1 MPTAHLSDRGVVRVS
16 GADARPFLDGLVT
29 CDLDK
34 VGPDRPRFGALLT
47 PQGKLLFDFLLFEA
61 PQDAGGGFYLDCLR
75 FMAPDLAKRLGFYKL
90 RAKVAVED
98 LSETLAVVAG
108 WGDAPKPDDA
118 IGLVGGDPRLKALGW
133 RAIVAAEDAAA
144 LASPA
149 EGEAESREARPGEGE
164 SATPGH
170 GAYHAHRVALGVP
183 EGGKDFLFNDTF
195 PHEALM
201 DQLNG
206 IDFDKGCYIGQE
218 VVSRMQHRG
227 TARTRIVPVVYEDG
241 FTAEPWSEVTAG
253 ERRLGKVGTGANGR
267 GLVMIR
273 LDRAADALAA
283 GETIR
288 AGGMPVRI
296 EKPDFVGFPFP
307 GEAATPAA

>member
-75 FMAPDLAKRLGFYKL
+75 FMAPELAKRLGFYKL

-133 RAIVAAEDAAA
+133 RAIVAAEDAA

-149 EGEAESREARPGEGE
+149 EGEAVSREARPGEGE

-296 EKPDFVGFPFP
+296 EKPGFIGFPFP